1 MAQENILE
9 ERALDVLNRTDEIRE
24 ILEYCGPDGGLT
36 ANIHEFVQ
44 SLEAPLRSQSA
55 IDSWSREVEIEDSF
69 IWLNLFPE
77 NWRISE
83 GEFLAFGV
91 AWCNP
96 FDEAADDPY
105 VFLRVPPADAFPARD
120 AVLNRVR
127 PELIAKGF
135 EEYSPDQNP
144 YWPMWKYLPLD
155 SFQSPSGWDA
165 DRFVAGV
172 VETFRL
178 LLPCA
183 AAIDQVLRSLP
194 ARPTPPAPS
203 RP

>member
-1 MAQENILE
+1 MAQEQVLE
-9 ERALDVLNRTDEIRE
+9 KCALDVLNRTQEISE
-24 ILEYCGPDGGLT
+24 TLAYCGPDGGLT
-36 ANIHEFVQ
+36 ASIHEFVK
-44 SLEAPLRSQSA
+44 SLEAPLRSQLA
-55 IDSWSREVEIEDSF
+55 IAQWSREVEIEDSF

-77 NWRISE
+77 GWRISE

-120 AVLNRVR
+120 GLLKRVQ

-135 EEYSPDQNP
+135 EEYLPDQNP
-144 YWPMWKYLPLD
+144 YWPMWKYLRLG
-155 SFQSPSGWDA
+155 SFQSPAGFDEGG
-165 DRFVAGV
+165 FVAGV

-183 AAIDQVLRSLP
+183 LVIDQVLQSLP
-194 ARPTPPAPS
+194 ARPAPPSA
-203 RP
+203 

>member
-1 MAQENILE
+1 MAQEHLE
-9 ERALDVLNRTDEIRE
+9 KRTLDLLNQAQEMRE
-24 ILEYCGPDGGLT
+24 TFEYCGKDGGLT
-36 ANIHEFVQ
+36 EDVHRFVL
-44 SLEAPLRSQSA
+44 SLEAPLRSQLA
-55 IDSWSREVEIEDSF
+55 LDQWSREVEIEDSF

-77 NWRISE
+77 AWRIWE

-120 AVLNRVR
+120 GLLKRVQ
-127 PELIAKGF
+127 PELIAAGF
-135 EEYSPDQNP
+135 EEYLPDQNP

-155 SFQSPSGWDA
+155 SFQSPSGFDE
-165 DRFVAGV
+165 DGFVAGV
-172 VETFRL
+172 VESFRL
-178 LLPCA
+178 LLPCTQA
-183 AAIDQVLRSLP
+183 LDQALQSLP
-194 ARPTPPAPS
+194 VKLVPSSPS

>member
-1 MAQENILE
+1 MTQEKILD
-9 ERALDVLNRTDEIRE
+9 ERARDVLNRTDEIGE

-44 SLEAPLRSQSA
+44 SLEGPLRRQLA
-55 IDSWSREVEIEDSF
+55 IDQWSREVEIEDSL

-77 NWRISE
+77 GWRISE

-120 AVLNRVR
+120 QVLNQVR
-127 PELIAKGF
+127 AQLIAKGF
-135 EEYSPDQNP
+135 EEYSADQNP

-155 SFQSPSGWDA
+155 SFAASTGWDEN
-165 DRFVAGV
+165 RFVTGV
-172 VETFRL
+172 VDTFRL
-178 LLPCA
+178 LLPCTQ
-183 AAIDQVLRSLP
+183 AIDQVLRSLP
-194 ARPTPPAPS
+194 K
-203 RP
+203 

>member
-1 MAQENILE
+1 MAQEQVLE
-9 ERALDVLNRTDEIRE
+9 PRALELLTRADEIRE
-24 ILEYCGPDGGLT
+24 ILEYSGPDGGLT
-36 ANIHEFVQ
+36 VNIHQFVQ
-44 SLEAPLRSQSA
+44 SLENPLRSQLA
-55 IDSWSREVEIEDSF
+55 IDPWSREVEIEDSF

-105 VFLRVPPADAFPARD
+105 VFLRVPPGDAFPARD
-120 AVLNRVR
+120 AILNQVR
-127 PELIAKGF
+127 TGLVAKGF
-135 EEYSPDQNP
+135 EEYQPDQNP
-144 YWPMWKYLPLD
+144 YWPMWKYLALD

-165 DRFVAGV
+165 DGFVAGV
-172 VETFRL
+172 VEAFRL

-183 AAIDQVLRSLP
+183 QAIDQVLRSLP
-194 ARPTPPAPS
+194 AKPAL
-203 RP
+203 